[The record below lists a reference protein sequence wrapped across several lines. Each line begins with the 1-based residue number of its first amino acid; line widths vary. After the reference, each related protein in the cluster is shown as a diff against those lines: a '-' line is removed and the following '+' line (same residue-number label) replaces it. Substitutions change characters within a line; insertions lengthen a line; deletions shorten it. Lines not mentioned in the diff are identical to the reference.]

1 MQHAGTKQQL
11 LNTVNIAP
19 VHSKEARKLYAIIA
33 RGEENTQDIAFYG
46 DLTECIPTANK
57 QTDDKHTD
65 DKQTDDKKT
74 DDKQT
79 DGKQTDEDF
88 PIDRA
93 SDESQGQE
101 ETWLQHINTYKES
114 LYIIADDLTS
124 RLMEGDHNLKSGV
137 GKFIQQ
143 YNRMTKSHA
152 PNSTLSYA
160 LHNFGKSDS
169 KLQT

>member
-1 MQHAGTKQQL
+1 MVHETKDGQTLDYFVEMEIGICSCPTGCTGAACRHQAAVAKHYQL
-11 LNTVNIAP
+11 VTVNIAP

-79 DGKQTDEDF
+79 EGKQ
-88 PIDRA
+88 
-93 SDESQGQE
+93 
-101 ETWLQHINTYKES
+101 INTYKES
-114 LYIIADDLTS
+114 LYSIADDLTS

-152 PNSTLSYA
+152 PNPTQ
-160 LHNFGKSDS
+160 FWKVR
-169 KLQT
+169 Q